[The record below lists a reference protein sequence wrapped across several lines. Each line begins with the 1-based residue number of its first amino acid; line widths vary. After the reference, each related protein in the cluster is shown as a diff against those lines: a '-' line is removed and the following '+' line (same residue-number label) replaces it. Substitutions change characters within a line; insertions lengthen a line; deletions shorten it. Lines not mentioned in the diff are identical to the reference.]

1 MSEELFIGVLHHTS
15 ACTIKETTKEIPLL
29 PPEATMQMLIL
40 DENIYKVKVS
50 QECLLT
56 ESQVPCVASIR
67 FSLLCDT

>member
-1 MSEELFIGVLHHTS
+1 MSGELFIGVWHHTS
-15 ACTIKETTKEIPLL
+15 AYTIKETTKEIPLL

-40 DENIYKVKVS
+40 DVNIYKVKVS

-67 FSLLCDT
+67 FSLL